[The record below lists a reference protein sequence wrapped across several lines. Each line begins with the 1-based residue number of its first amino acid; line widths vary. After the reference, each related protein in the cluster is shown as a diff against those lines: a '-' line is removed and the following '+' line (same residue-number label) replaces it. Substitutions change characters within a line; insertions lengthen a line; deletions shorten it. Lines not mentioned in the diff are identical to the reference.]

1 MENETPKFSAKP
13 TSKGPI
19 ITAVVV
25 LVVIIAL
32 FVGITIFLF
41 ANPETT
47 AVLRDISLILL
58 ALGTLIIALLGMVL
72 VVALVYLTLKLN
84 DLIEFLQFRIAPL
97 LEKAN
102 DTAALANDTV
112 RTVHSRVTVVS
123 DEAVKPVVNV
133 LSTVSAAKAVVKTL
147 FIRNP
152 RTQK

>member
-1 MENETPKFSAKP
+1 MENETPKFSAKL
-13 TSKGPI
+13 TGKGPI
-19 ITAVVV
+19 IAAIVV
-25 LVVIIAL
+25 LVVIITL

-41 ANPETT
+41 ANPETA

-72 VVALVYLTLKLN
+72 VVSLVYLTLKLN
-84 DLIEFLQFRIAPL
+84 DLIEFLQLRIAPL

-102 DTAALANDTV
+102 DTAAIANDTV

-133 LSTVSAAKAVVKTL
+133 LSTIAAAKAVIKTL
-147 FIRNP
+147 FVRNT